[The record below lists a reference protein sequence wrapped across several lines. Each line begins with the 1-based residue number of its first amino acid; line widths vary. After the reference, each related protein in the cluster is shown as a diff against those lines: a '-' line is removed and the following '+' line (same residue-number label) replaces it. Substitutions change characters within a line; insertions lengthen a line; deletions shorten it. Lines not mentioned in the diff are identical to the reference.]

1 MSNPADGIA
10 GILGELKAWRHELHA
25 HPETAFE
32 EHQTAAFVAAKL
44 TSFGLEVHQ
53 GLAGTGVIGV
63 LAHGDGPM
71 IGLRADMD
79 ALHVEEAGN
88 VPYRS
93 QHPGRMHAC
102 GHDGHTT
109 MLLGAARLLSQNRA
123 FRGTIVFIFQPAEE
137 NEGGAR
143 VMVEEGLFEKFP
155 MQSVYGLHNRPGM
168 PLGKMAICAGPLMAA
183 LDIFELT
190 VHGKGAHAAM
200 PHMGLDPIVI
210 AAQIVGAWQT
220 IASRNVDPIDA
231 SVVSVTQFHA
241 GDTWNVIPAS
251 AVLRGTTRSF
261 RDETQDLIEK
271 RMRDIANHLCAAFD
285 VRCDLRYERRYPVT
299 VNTPQEARLAHTAA
313 AAVIGA
319 GNIDEHP
326 TPSTGSE
333 DFAFMLRQRP
343 GCYVWLGNGPAD
355 EGRNLHSPH
364 YDFNDDAMPT
374 GVSYWVSLV
383 QTLLPE

>member
-1 MSNPADGIA
+1 MSNLAEGIA
-10 GILGELKAWRHELHA
+10 GILGEMKAWRHELHA

-32 EHQTAAFVAAKL
+32 EHRTSAFVAEKL
-44 TSFGLEVHQ
+44 TSFGIEVHR

-63 LAHGDGPM
+63 LGNGDGPM

-88 VPYRS
+88 PPYRS

-109 MLLGAARLLSQNRA
+109 MLLGAARMLSQHRA
-123 FRGTIVFIFQPAEE
+123 FRGTIIFVFQPAEE

-143 VMVEEGLFEKFP
+143 VMVEQGLFEKFP
-155 MQSVYGLHNRPGM
+155 MQSVFGLHNRPGL
-168 PLGKMAICAGPLMAA
+168 PLGKMAICSGPLMAA

-190 VHGKGAHAAM
+190 VHGKGAHAGM
-200 PHMGLDPIVI
+200 PHMGIDPIVV
-210 AAQIVGAWQT
+210 ATQIVNAWQT
-220 IASRNVDPIDA
+220 ITSRSVNPVDA
-231 SVVSVTQFHA
+231 SVVSVTQIHA

-261 RDETQDLIEK
+261 RDETRNIIEK
-271 RMRDIANHLCAAFD
+271 RMRDIANHTCAAFD
-285 VRCDLRYERRYPVT
+285 VHCELRYERRYPVT
-299 VNTPQEARLAHTAA
+299 VNTPQEARLAQMAA

-319 GNIDEHP
+319 DNIDEHP
-326 TPSTGSE
+326 TPSMGAE
-333 DFAFMLRQRP
+333 DFAFMLQEKP
-343 GCYVWLGNGPAD
+343 GCYVWLGNGSAD
-355 EGRNLHSPH
+355 NGRNLHSPH
-364 YDFNDDAMPT
+364 YDFNDDALPT
-374 GVSYWVSLV
+374 GVSYWVSLA

>member
-1 MSNPADGIA
+1 MSNLADGIA
-10 GILGELKAWRHELHA
+10 GILDEMKTWRHELHA

-32 EHQTAAFVAAKL
+32 EHQTSAFVAEKL
-44 TSFGLEVHQ
+44 TSFGIEVHR

-63 LAHGDGPM
+63 LGNGDGPM

-109 MLLGAARLLSQNRA
+109 MLLGAARLLSQDRA
-123 FRGTIVFIFQPAEE
+123 FRGTIIFVFQPAEE
-137 NEGGAR
+137 SEGGAR
-143 VMVEEGLFEKFP
+143 VMVEEGLFEMFP
-155 MQSVYGLHNRPGM
+155 MQSVYGLHNWPGL
-168 PLGKMAICAGPLMAA
+168 PLGKMAICSGPLMAA

-190 VHGKGAHAAM
+190 VHGKGAHAGM
-200 PHMGLDPIVI
+200 PHLGIDPIVV
-210 AAQIVGAWQT
+210 ATQIVNAWQT
-220 IASRNVDPIDA
+220 ITSRNVNPVDA
-231 SVVSVTQFHA
+231 SVVSVTQIHA

-261 RDETQDLIEK
+261 RDETRNLIEK
-271 RMRDIANHLCAAFD
+271 RMRDIANHFCAAFD

-299 VNTPQEARLAHTAA
+299 VNTPQETRLAQMAA

-326 TPSTGSE
+326 TPSMGAE
-333 DFAFMLRQRP
+333 DFAFMLQEKP

-355 EGRNLHSPH
+355 NGRNLHSPH
-364 YDFNDDAMPT
+364 YDFNDDALAT
-374 GVSYWVSLV
+374 GVSYWVSLA
-383 QTLLPE
+383 QTLLTE